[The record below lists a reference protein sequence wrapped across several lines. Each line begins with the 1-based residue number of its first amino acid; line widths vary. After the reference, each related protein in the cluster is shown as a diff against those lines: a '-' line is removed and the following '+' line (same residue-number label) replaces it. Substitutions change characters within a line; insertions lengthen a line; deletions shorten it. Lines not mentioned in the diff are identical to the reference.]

1 MLTDTLVRIKH
12 NLQKEHMDV
21 MFIGA
26 LVLFVA
32 LCGAAAAGCD
42 RLRSK

>member
-1 MLTDTLVRIKH
+1 M
-12 NLQKEHMDV
+12 NV

-26 LVLFVA
+26 LVLFAA

-42 RLRSK
+42 RLRNK